1 MRKEGAGAPSSGPGG
16 REVSMQSP
24 RGSHPR
30 PGNER
35 VPEMGAM
42 LSREKARAWGQ
53 WLPAM
58 STPTC
63 PSPIENLL
71 EKLLGFLMLQSPV
84 PQQLSPP
91 GSAHPLP
98 HPSSPAC
105 CRGAHHIA
113 QAPCAPSQGSPLPS
127 MPSSVPPPHPC
138 MPSAARAGC
147 GHLLSCPCPCTWYVE
162 LRDHFGVCGGGVSVG
177 QSPTSL

>member
-1 MRKEGAGAPSSGPGG
+1 MRQYRDPGWVKAPQASPRRQRPGEASWPADQVTAARGRGEEAVRKEGAGAPSSGPGG
-16 REVSMQSP
+16 REVSMQSL

-53 WLPAM
+53 WLP
-58 STPTC
+58 TC

-84 PQQLSPP
+84 P
-91 GSAHPLP
+91 
-98 HPSSPAC
+98 
-105 CRGAHHIA
+105 
-113 QAPCAPSQGSPLPS
+113 
-127 MPSSVPPPHPC
+127 
-138 MPSAARAGC
+138 
-147 GHLLSCPCPCTWYVE
+147 
-162 LRDHFGVCGGGVSVG
+162 
-177 QSPTSL
+177 